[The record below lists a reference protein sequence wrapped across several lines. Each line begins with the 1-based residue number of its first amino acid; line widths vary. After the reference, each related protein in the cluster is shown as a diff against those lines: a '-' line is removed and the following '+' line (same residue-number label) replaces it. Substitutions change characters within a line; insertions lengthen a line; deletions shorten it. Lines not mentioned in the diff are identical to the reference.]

1 MQLTK
6 KHNTLLAS
14 LIVMIALSVNAGTAF
29 AANYHGAI
37 AISPSSKAMGWS
49 YDYKTRWAAEN
60 AALNECRQHA
70 SDCRIATWFRN
81 ACGAVSIGENGG
93 WGANWGR
100 SIHQAK
106 YKSKRMCRQNDSY
119 CQVERWVCTTR

>member
-1 MQLTK
+1 MFSLKKLTPLFA
-6 KHNTLLAS
+6 TV
-14 LIVMIALSVNAGTAF
+14 ITVIALTVNTTSVF

-49 YDYKTRWAAEN
+49 YDYKSRWQAEN
-60 AALNECRQHA
+60 AALRECYKHA

-81 ACGAVSIGENGG
+81 ACGAVAVGEYGG

-100 SIHQAK
+100 NIRQAK
-106 YKSKRMCRQNDSY
+106 WNSKRMCRKHDSH
-119 CQVERWVCTTR
+119 CQVKRWVCTTR

>member
-1 MQLTK
+1 MKLNKTITHLLSSLT
-6 KHNTLLAS
+6 LVA
-14 LIVMIALSVNAGTAF
+14 ALSFNAGIAQ
-29 AANYHGAI
+29 ASNYHGAI
-37 AISPSSKAMGWS
+37 AISPSSKALGWS
-49 YDYKTRWAAEN
+49 YDYRSRRAAET
-60 AALNECRQHA
+60 AALAECYKHA

-106 YKSKRMCRQNDSY
+106 LKSKRLCHQNDSY